1 MKFGA
6 TKIKVVTMLSFPTTF
21 VYFGHEGG
29 EKKLLTKCEL
39 DQVGWSWLVGGYIVL
54 KSDFSQIWKWATN
67 FNFTTKIWCLSCLFV
82 VVLLW
87 RNNNAKSIFHVK
99 LATNFVHL
107 TRRNTICLFSTPLL
121 QVWNQTR
128 RNYLLGRE
136 FGLFSQ
142 YILTSIII
150 NHWMYLVGG
159 KKLKVPHISRK
170 RQEKTSKELK
180 NFVEQHSTS
189 LPKVWV
195 TTLFYGLFKMT
206 WYKFRTNCFHVG
218 SFVRSLWSNKMSPT
232 TNMNLSE
239 PSLLLLL

>member
-1 MKFGA
+1 MWIGSSW
-6 TKIKVVTMLSFPTTF
+6 L
-21 VYFGHEGG
+21 
-29 EKKLLTKCEL
+29 KL
-39 DQVGWSWLVGGYIVL
+39 VGWWVYSL
-54 KSDFSQIWKWATN
+54 KVRFFPKIWKWATN

-82 VVLLW
+82 IVLLW

-107 TRRNTICLFSTPLL
+107 TKRHTICLFSTPLL

-150 NHWMYLVGG
+150 NHWMYLVGE

-180 NFVEQHSTS
+180 NFVEQRSTS
-189 LPKVWV
+189 LPKKYNF
-195 TTLFYGLFKMT
+195 L
-206 WYKFRTNCFHVG
+206 KFESHH
-218 SFVRSLWSNKMSPT
+218 FVLWPIQNDMVQVSYRL
-232 TNMNLSE
+232 LSCGV
-239 PSLLLLL
+239 LCKIFVN